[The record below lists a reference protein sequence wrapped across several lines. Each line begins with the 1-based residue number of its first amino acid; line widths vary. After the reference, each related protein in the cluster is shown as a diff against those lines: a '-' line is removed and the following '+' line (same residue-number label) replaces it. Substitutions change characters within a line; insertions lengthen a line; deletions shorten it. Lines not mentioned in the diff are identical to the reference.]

1 MGKRNLIFHLC
12 NANCLG
18 FDYSR
23 LIDCQTRLLSCG
35 NVCKF
40 ACQMRQREQA
50 RKWGR
55 GRVVWRSKNKEN
67 SILKESYIIAKYNE
81 KGLQTF
87 VLFSHQRAFSVL
99 LMAKG
104 EEKKKRF
111 IYHGKKSSYVLRYFQ
126 IISWIFSINIDQH
139 LIWVDCPQEVLGI
152 IWGYIIG

>member
-55 GRVVWRSKNKEN
+55 GRESGVGSGNKEN
-67 SILKESYIIAKYNE
+67 RILKESYITAKYNV
-81 KGLQTF
+81 KGLWIF
-87 VLFSHQRAFSVL
+87 VLIFTERKLLNVL
-99 LMAKG
+99 NGKRHIPILMEKNALCTW
-104 EEKKKRF
+104 EETS
-111 IYHGKKSSYVLRYFQ
+111 IISRYFQ
-126 IISWIFSINIDQH
+126 IILLRYSINIVQH
-139 LIWVDCPQEVLGI
+139 LT
-152 IWGYIIG
+152 